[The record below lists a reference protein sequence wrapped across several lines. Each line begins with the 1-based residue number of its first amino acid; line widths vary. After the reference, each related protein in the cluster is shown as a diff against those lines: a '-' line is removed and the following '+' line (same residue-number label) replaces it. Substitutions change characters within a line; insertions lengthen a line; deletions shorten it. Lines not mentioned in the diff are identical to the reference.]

1 VRDECIYKFTPGVE
15 HTIGAGK
22 AESRRCLC
30 AFRERRYLSRKTYL
44 EIESAGAGLWI
55 ATQL

>member
-1 VRDECIYKFTPGVE
+1 MHLQV
-15 HTIGAGK
+15 HTRSRTHTGAGK